1 MAQDGKCGIYGF
13 RNSLNGKWYIG
24 QSVNI
29 KERIRSHKAALNAN
43 YHNNEHLLRAWKK
56 YGELSFE
63 VLILEECNQDM
74 LDIRETAWIAH
85 YKSTIREFGYNLL
98 SGGGGLKRHSEES
111 KKKLSLKTKG
121 RKGKPM
127 SEETKKKLSLINK
140 GRKHSEETKRKIS
153 EATKNQSKETRE
165 KINKANKE
173 RMQFPESRKK
183 QSEIAKNQWHKIK
196 SAGFNN
202 PKEYINFIT

>member
-13 RNSLNGKWYIG
+13 RNSLNKKWYIG

-29 KERIRSHKAALNAN
+29 KERIRSHKAALNAG

-56 YGELSFE
+56 YGEISFE
-63 VLILEECNQDM
+63 ILILEECNQDM
-74 LDIRETAWIAH
+74 LDIRETAWISY

-111 KKKLSLKTKG
+111 KNKLSLKTKG

-153 EATKNQSKETRE
+153 EASRNQSKESRE
-165 KINKANKE
+165 KINKANRE
-173 RMQFPESRKK
+173 RMQSPELRKK
-183 QSEIAKNQWHKIK
+183 QSEIAKKQWHEIK

-202 PKEYINFIT
+202 PKEYINSII

>member
-13 RNSLNGKWYIG
+13 RNSLNRKWYIG

-29 KERIRSHKAALNAN
+29 KERIRSHKAALNAG

-56 YGELSFE
+56 YGEISFE
-63 VLILEECNQDM
+63 ILVLEECHQDM
-74 LDIRETAWIAH
+74 LDIRETAWISY

-140 GRKHSEETKRKIS
+140 GRKHSEESKRKIS
-153 EATKNQSKETRE
+153 EASRSQSKETRE
-165 KINKANKE
+165 KINKANIE
-173 RMQFPESRKK
+173 RMKSPELRKK
-183 QSEIAKNQWHKIK
+183 QSEIAKKQWHEIK

-202 PKEYINFIT
+202 PKEYINSII

>member
-13 RNSLNGKWYIG
+13 RNSLNKKWYIG

-29 KERIRSHKAALNAN
+29 KERIRSHKAALNAG

-56 YGELSFE
+56 YGEISFE
-63 VLILEECNQDM
+63 ILILEECNQDM
-74 LDIRETAWIAH
+74 LDIRETAWISY

-111 KKKLSLKTKG
+111 KNKLSLKTKG
-121 RKGKPM
+121 RKGKPI

-153 EATKNQSKETRE
+153 EASRNQSKESRE
-165 KINKANKE
+165 KINKANRE
-173 RMQFPESRKK
+173 RMQSPELRKK
-183 QSEIAKNQWHKIK
+183 QSEIAKKQWHEIK

-202 PKEYINFIT
+202 PKEYINSII